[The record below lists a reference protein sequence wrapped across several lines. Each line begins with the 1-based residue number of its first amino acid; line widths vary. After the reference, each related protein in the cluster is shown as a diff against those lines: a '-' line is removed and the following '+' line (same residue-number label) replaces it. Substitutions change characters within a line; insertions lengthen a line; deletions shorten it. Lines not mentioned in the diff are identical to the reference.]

1 MIKKEHIKYP
11 DDNRPPANAAVP
23 PGSQNTLRRPSVTNP
38 QAQQQ
43 ALQQTQQ
50 QNQPAQG
57 QQQTQGQGQA
67 PSRAT
72 SPTGTTTDRTMSP
85 VGGRPNGAIVTQGQQ
100 GQQPQALAAAASAV
114 ASAVSHPNGRNGSVS
129 VGTPL
134 RPRREEDVESPDD
147 DVVPAASSPPSEP
160 FQQRTKSPQNVP
172 GSRAISPTGG
182 VQSNM
187 LPSAVVA
194 AAANANPTGRQS
206 PVIMGPGAGG
216 PGRGSPLVTG
226 RASPV
231 VLDRSRMVNG
241 DVTAQSQQ
249 GQQGS
254 GQIVTVQGLQQTSG
268 QGVSPTINGFR
279 PSSRT
284 GHHHP
289 HSLSQSHTPHQHQHQ
304 HTSSG
309 GNVTADLVRDLKAK
323 DVELDSVK
331 RQMAWMKEVLARAA
345 KAGFVPFVEGVD
357 SAGIALASLGVGEEE
372 GQGQD
377 AKQVELAL
385 RFKQFRAVVQVMSF
399 LFLVSITKTSSRRF
413 ANDECFVELERDDST
428 SEANI

>member
-1 MIKKEHIKYP
+1 M
-11 DDNRPPANAAVP
+11 P
-23 PGSQNTLRRPSVTNP
+23 PGNQNTLRRPSVTNP

-50 QNQPAQG
+50 QNQQAQG

-72 SPTGTTTDRTMSP
+72 SPSGNVTERTMSP
-85 VGGRPNGAIVTQGQQ
+85 VGGRPNGAIVAQGQP
-100 GQQPQALAAAASAV
+100 GQPPQALAAAASAV
-114 ASAVSHPNGRNGSVS
+114 AASAVTHLNGRNGSVS

-147 DVVPAASSPPSEP
+147 DIVPAASSPPSEP
-160 FQQRTKSPQNVP
+160 FQQRAKSPQNAP
-172 GSRAISPTGG
+172 GSRAVSPTGG
-182 VQSNM
+182 LQSNM

-194 AAANANPTGRQS
+194 AVANANATGRQS
-206 PVIMGPGAGG
+206 PVVMGPVGG

-241 DVTAQSQQ
+241 DVPAQSQQ

-254 GQIVTVQGLQQTSG
+254 GQIVTVPGQQQIPG

-289 HSLSQSHTPHQHQHQ
+289 HSLSQSHTPHQHQH
-304 HTSSG
+304 TSSG
-309 GNVTADLVRDLKAK
+309 GNVTSDLVRDLKAK

-331 RQMAWMKEVLARAA
+331 RQMAWMKETFAKAA
-345 KAGFVPFVEGVD
+345 KAGFVPSVEGVD
-357 SAGIALASLGVGEEE
+357 SSGITLASLGVGGEE
-372 GQGQD
+372 GQD
-377 AKQVELAL
+377 AKQAELAL
-385 RFKQFRAVVQVMSF
+385 RFKQFRAIVQVMILSV
-399 LFLVSITKTSSRRF
+399 LFFYNEDLFAKVLLMMNVSL
-413 ANDECFVELERDDST
+413 N
-428 SEANI
+428 